1 MKPED
6 NKEKNK
12 DKLDHSDVSDE
23 MNIAEFEVMLRDFSM
38 PEDISPAILDSLE
51 DIISRYKRFTDTDES
66 ELIRK
71 AFIFAYKAHS
81 AQRRRTGEPY
91 IIHPL
96 AVTEIL
102 IELESDVETLVAS
115 LLHDTVEDTP
125 VSLAF
130 IGELFGDE
138 VAQLVDGV
146 TKLGR
151 IPYSSKEE
159 IQAENM
165 RKMFLAMA
173 KDIRVILIKLADR
186 LHNMRT
192 MKHLTPEKAL
202 EKALETRDI
211 YAPLAHR
218 LGIYKIKWEL
228 EDLSLRYID
237 RDAYYELV
245 GAISQKRSEREV
257 FLQDVVTELQTRIEA
272 MGIRAEIEGRPK
284 HFYSIYNKMKVQ
296 GKNLD
301 QIFDLFACRIV
312 VGTVSDCYAVLGLV
326 HEIYYPMPGR
336 FKDYIAM
343 PKPNMYQSL
352 HTTVI
357 GKKGIPFEVQIRTFA
372 MHRTAEYGIAA
383 HWRYK
388 QGLAG
393 SKSTQDPIE
402 TKLSW
407 LRQIL
412 DWQGESKDAEEYLD
426 SLKTGLVA
434 DEVFVFT
441 PKGDVISLPKHSV
454 PIDFA
459 YNIHSGV
466 GNRMYGAKVNGRIV
480 PLSYE
485 LQNGDIVEILAS
497 EKVHGPS
504 RDWLKMVKS
513 ASARSKINQWFKKE
527 MREENIE
534 RGKEIIERDIKK
546 TGFTAAQ
553 LLKPEYLE
561 GALRKYSFSVAEDM
575 YASVGYGGIPASK
588 IIGRLK
594 DEYIKSMPED
604 ERFALGYRITS
615 AGQVVYSPIQ
625 ANIAEEGEIKL
636 KPKLTKSGKKRDDN
650 GVRVKGIENCLVH
663 LSRCCSPMPGDS
675 IIGFITRGNGVGV
688 HRTDCPN
695 IRNILKNAGESAKN
709 AEKASRLIDV
719 YWNDKGSSDK
729 NYQVKITV
737 LAHDRQ
743 HLLADVSNAIAEEKV
758 SIISAQLQAMKD
770 VTANI
775 IMTIEVRSQSQ
786 FDRVLGRLKAIRDV
800 IEVRRGR

>member
-1 MKPED
+1 
-6 NKEKNK
+6 
-12 DKLDHSDVSDE
+12 
-23 MNIAEFEVMLRDFSM
+23 
-38 PEDISPAILDSLE
+38 
-51 DIISRYKRFTDTDES
+51 
-66 ELIRK
+66 
-71 AFIFAYKAHS
+71 
-81 AQRRRTGEPY
+81 
-91 IIHPL
+91 
-96 AVTEIL
+96 
-102 IELESDVETLVAS
+102 
-115 LLHDTVEDTP
+115 
-125 VSLAF
+125 
-130 IGELFGDE
+130 
-138 VAQLVDGV
+138 
-146 TKLGR
+146 
-151 IPYSSKEE
+151 
-159 IQAENM
+159 
-165 RKMFLAMA
+165 
-173 KDIRVILIKLADR
+173 
-186 LHNMRT
+186 
-192 MKHLTPEKAL
+192 
-202 EKALETRDI
+202 
-211 YAPLAHR
+211 
-218 LGIYKIKWEL
+218 
-228 EDLSLRYID
+228 
-237 RDAYYELV
+237 
-245 GAISQKRSEREV
+245 
-257 FLQDVVTELQTRIEA
+257 
-272 MGIRAEIEGRPK
+272 
-284 HFYSIYNKMKVQ
+284 
-296 GKNLD
+296 
-301 QIFDLFACRIV
+301 
-312 VGTVSDCYAVLGLV
+312 
-326 HEIYYPMPGR
+326 
-336 FKDYIAM
+336 M

-636 KPKLTKSGKKRDDN
+636 KPKLTKSGKKRDDT

-800 IEVRRGR
+800 IDVRRGR